1 MHAKTIL
8 IAMLCPL
15 FMLGQNIKMDKKR
28 KQIESQKI
36 AFITNHLELTPEEAQ
51 VFWPVYNEYTAA
63 LKNINEGRRKNS
75 KEIREDIESL
85 SDKEIAKRIDNH
97 IILDQK
103 ELDIKKKYHAEFK
116 KVLSNKKI
124 AKLYHSEDQFK
135 RELLKRLKGEKG
147 KRTDYKR
154 K

>member
-1 MHAKTIL
+1 MNSKTL
-8 IAMLCPL
+8 IIAILCPL
-15 FMLGQNIKMDKKR
+15 FMLAQNHKMDKKR
-28 KQIESQKI
+28 EKIEVQKI
-36 AFITNHLELTPEEAQ
+36 AFITKQLDLTPEEAQ
-51 VFWPVYNEYTAA
+51 KFWPVYNQFSDARKQLHEQHKKNR
-63 LKNINEGRRKNS
+63 KNI
-75 KEIREDIESL
+75 DDL
-85 SDKEIAKRIDNH
+85 SDSEIEQIIDNH

-135 RELLKRLKGEKG
+135 RELLKRIKGEKG

>member
-1 MHAKTIL
+1 MNSKALI

-15 FMLGQNIKMDKKR
+15 FMLGQNHKMDKKR
-28 KQIESQKI
+28 ERIEVQKI
-36 AFITNHLELTPEEAQ
+36 AFITKQLDLTPEEAQ
-51 VFWPVYNEYTAA
+51 KFWPVYNQFSDARKQLHKQHKENR
-63 LKNINEGRRKNS
+63 KDINN
-75 KEIREDIESL
+75 L
-85 SDKEIAKRIDNH
+85 SDSEIEQVIDNH

-103 ELDIKKKYHAEFK
+103 ELDIKKKYHTEFK

-135 RELLKRLKGEKG
+135 RELLKRIKGEKG

>member
-1 MHAKTIL
+1 MNTKTL
-8 IAMLCPL
+8 IIVMLCPL
-15 FMLGQNIKMDKKR
+15 FMLGQNHKMDKKR
-28 KQIESQKI
+28 ERIEVQKI
-36 AFITNHLELTPEEAQ
+36 AFITKQLDLTPKEAQ
-51 VFWPVYNEYTAA
+51 KFWPVYNQFSDA
-63 LKNINEGRRKNS
+63 RKQLHKQH
-75 KEIREDIESL
+75 KENRKDIDNL
-85 SDKEIAKRIDNH
+85 SDSEIEQVIDNH

-135 RELLKRLKGEKG
+135 RELLKRIRGEKG

>member
-1 MHAKTIL
+1 MNTKTLI

-15 FMLGQNIKMDKKR
+15 FMLGQNHKMDKKR
-28 KQIESQKI
+28 ERIEVQKI
-36 AFITNHLELTPEEAQ
+36 AFITKQLALTPEEAQ
-51 VFWPVYNEYTAA
+51 KFWPVYNQFSDA
-63 LKNINEGRRKNS
+63 RKQLHEQH
-75 KEIREDIESL
+75 KENRKDIDNL
-85 SDKEIAKRIDNH
+85 SDSEIEQVIDNH

-135 RELLKRLKGEKG
+135 RELLKRIKGEKG

>member
-1 MHAKTIL
+1 MVCSPPKISLGNSPKSTIHSK
-8 IAMLCPL
+8 IV
-15 FMLGQNIKMDKKR
+15 QNSQRNANR
-28 KQIESQKI
+28 K
-36 AFITNHLELTPEEAQ
+36 
-51 VFWPVYNEYTAA
+51 
-63 LKNINEGRRKNS
+63 
-75 KEIREDIESL
+75 DIDNL
-85 SDKEIAKRIDNH
+85 SDSEIEQVIDDH

-103 ELDIKKKYHAEFK
+103 GLDIKKKYHGEFK

-135 RELLKRLKGEKG
+135 RELLKRIKGEKG